1 MLDKILVVLKQRGT
15 YGIRGLSR
23 VFRRMDN
30 SNNGRLDRQEFTWG
44 LKENGHVLSLS
55 EFERV
60 FKFFDKNNDGSLDY
74 NEFLVGLRGTLNP
87 RRRAIV

>member
-1 MLDKILVVLKQRGT
+1 
-15 YGIRGLSR
+15 
-23 VFRRMDN
+23 MDN

-44 LKENGHVLSLS
+44 LKENGHVLTPS

-74 NEFLVGLRGTLNP
+74 NEFLVGLRGNLNP